1 MMKLSIAI
9 DMTGDNSEVEIVAR
23 ALTRDEASQHKQ
35 SFRVSGNFVA
45 QLAATLLDDLDG
57 GSRHREKSDAMQRYE
72 VASAPG
78 SCPPGTVMCRKI

>member
-1 MMKLSIAI
+1 MKLSIAI
-9 DMTGDNSEVEIVAR
+9 DTSGDEAVEVVAR
-23 ALTRDEASQHKQ
+23 ILTREETAPHKQ

-57 GSRHREKSDAMQRYE
+57 RSGQRERPDVMQCYE

-78 SCPPGTVMCRKI
+78 PCPPGAVMRRTI

>member
-1 MMKLSIAI
+1 MKLSIAI
-9 DMTGDNSEVEIVAR
+9 DTSSDEAVEVVAR
-23 ALTRDEASQHKQ
+23 ILTREETSQHKQ

-57 GSRHREKSDAMQRYE
+57 RSGHRERPDAMQRYE

-78 SCPPGTVMCRKI
+78 LFPPGTVMRRTI

>member
-1 MMKLSIAI
+1 MKLSIAI
-9 DMTGDNSEVEIVAR
+9 DTSSDESEVEVVAR
-23 ALTRDEASQHKQ
+23 VLTRDETSQHKQ

-57 GSRHREKSDAMQRYE
+57 RSGHRENADAMQRYE

-78 SCPPGTVMCRKI
+78 SFPPGTLMRRKI